1 MLVLLTV
8 SVTKICLHL
17 IREQYSNKL
26 GLFSQKDQDDWT
38 RPKTSIGQVDP
49 QLKLEAYFR
58 LKHNLYLLD
67 TPVLTANRWL

>member
-8 SVTKICLHL
+8 CVTQICVHL

-38 RPKTSIGQVDP
+38 HPKTSIGQVDP
-49 QLKLEAYFR
+49 W